1 MLFAGAH
8 RLGRHLG
15 MAVLCGLL
23 AAPLHAADRLTF
35 CFERKVVP
43 PWRNIDKTGLNFEL
57 LKRVE
62 AKLKLTFDYKLL
74 PWKRCLVM
82 LQANQLDGAF
92 SVSFTDDRRTF
103 GAFPGIPPDVNK
115 RMNYAR
121 YFLVRR
127 LGSKAYWDGERFHN
141 IDGKISFQ
149 LGYAIGDMLRAHQVA
164 VDETS
169 DSLHNVGRKIVAG
182 RVSAAALM
190 DSDME
195 MLLAGPLGRQLEVL
209 PTPLSERAYYLMLS
223 ERLVREQPELAK
235 QIWDSVEEVRN
246 SREYG
251 RLVRAA
257 GAESAR

>member
-1 MLFAGAH
+1 
-8 RLGRHLG
+8 
-15 MAVLCGLL
+15 MALLCGLL

-35 CFERKVVP
+35 CFERKAVP

-57 LKRVE
+57 LQRVE

-82 LQANQLDGAF
+82 LKANQLDGAF
-92 SVSFTDDRRTF
+92 SVSFTEDRRNF
-103 GAFPGIPPDVNK
+103 GAFPGTPPDVNK

-127 LGSKAYWDGERFHN
+127 LGSKADWDGDRFHN
-141 IDGKISFQ
+141 IEGKISFQ
-149 LGYAIGDMLRAHQVA
+149 LGYSVGDMLRAHKLA

-169 DSLHNVGRKIVAG
+169 DSLHKVGRKIVAG
-182 RVSAAALM
+182 RVSGAALM

-195 MLLAGPLGRQLEVL
+195 MLMAGPLGGQLDVV

-223 ERLVREQPELAK
+223 ERLVREQPQLARK
-235 QIWDSVEEVRN
+235 IWDSVEQVRN
-246 SREYG
+246 SRAYG

-257 GAESAR
+257 GADSAR